1 MRLKG
6 RQVKQKVNIAKRAK
20 EKSILG
26 KINQHYGKLNFHL
39 RPISRFS
46 RMQEREM
53 GGGGNGIDILCK
65 NNPYH
70 TQSDNVKYVQRK
82 QNT

>member
-26 KINQHYGKLNFHL
+26 KINQH
-39 RPISRFS
+39 
-46 RMQEREM
+46 
-53 GGGGNGIDILCK
+53 
-65 NNPYH
+65 
-70 TQSDNVKYVQRK
+70 
-82 QNT
+82 